1 MPKVFS
7 MTDPM
12 SQFCLP
18 NKEASVRTGWLAKN
32 RQECI
37 FLPHLSMTL
46 TVSAETPRAD
56 GMWIIARKIIAC
68 LVSFV

>member
-18 NKEASVRTGWLAKN
+18 NKEASVRTGWLTKN
-32 RQECI
+32 RQKYI
-37 FLPHLSMTL
+37 FLPHLAMTL
-46 TVSAETPRAD
+46 MMSAETPMQM
-56 GMWIIARKIIAC
+56 GC
-68 LVSFV
+68 GLLQE